1 MIVNT
6 RGEIIITEQNDLVR
20 QSFTISR
27 QQKEK
32 LNGLKSFVLW
42 FTGLSGAGKTTI
54 ACKLE
59 EKLHEK
65 KIRTIILDG
74 DNTRLGINKD
84 LDFSPEGRKENIRRV
99 AEISK
104 LMNDAGVIVIASFIS
119 PFAADRRMARN
130 IIGKENFV
138 EVFVDAS
145 LEICMERD
153 TKGLYQKALA
163 GEIKNFTGIDSPYEA
178 PLFPS
183 IHIKTEEQSLHDSVR
198 HVLQW
203 FGNRYPI

>member
-6 RGEIIITEQNDLVR
+6 SGEIIITEQNDLVR

-119 PFAADRRMARN
+119 PFAADRRMAR
-130 IIGKENFV
+130 I
-138 EVFVDAS
+138 
-145 LEICMERD
+145 
-153 TKGLYQKALA
+153 
-163 GEIKNFTGIDSPYEA
+163 
-178 PLFPS
+178 
-183 IHIKTEEQSLHDSVR
+183 
-198 HVLQW
+198 
-203 FGNRYPI
+203 

>member
-1 MIVNT
+1 M
-6 RGEIIITEQNDLVR
+6 
-20 QSFTISR
+20 
-27 QQKEK
+27 
-32 LNGLKSFVLW
+32 
-42 FTGLSGAGKTTI
+42 
-54 ACKLE
+54 
-59 EKLHEK
+59 
-65 KIRTIILDG
+65 
-74 DNTRLGINKD
+74 
-84 LDFSPEGRKENIRRV
+84 
-99 AEISK
+99 
-104 LMNDAGVIVIASFIS
+104 
-119 PFAADRRMARN
+119 
-130 IIGKENFV
+130 
-138 EVFVDAS
+138 FVDAS